1 MSAYN
6 FVRSG
11 PNFTKF
17 FLFNAQKDSAR
28 QRHLDFV
35 AIFIGSRDICAPS
48 RKLS

>member
-17 FLFNAQKDSAR
+17 SLFNAKKMLLVNA
-28 QRHLDFV
+28 V
-35 AIFIGSRDICAPS
+35 
-48 RKLS
+48 

>member
-11 PNFTKF
+11 PKFTKC
-17 FLFNAQKDSAR
+17 FLINAER
-28 QRHLDFV
+28 RLHFV
-35 AIFIGSRDICAPS
+35 AIFIRSRDICAQT